1 MAEQV
6 ISPGVFQ
13 NESVPVTLEAPVFPE
28 GAAIVGPTVLGPAEI
43 PTVVTTYSEYKQKFG
58 SDFVSGGQN
67 YTYLTSISAQNYF
80 AQGGQRL
87 LVTRVTSGSFTAA
100 TSSLVQNGE
109 VGTAADLATG
119 SVRLRQFFDN
129 QEVKFTR
136 SGIEYRFITTDAPL
150 PDDITT
156 GVEQVYYYESSSTTF
171 DTSGTNLANKINA
184 ALSNNEEADASAP
197 LSSTGNILS
206 ASYVAATDTLL
217 ISGGITTDG
226 GVTFTPSTGFT
237 SVVTIST
244 GSGTDFLDGSD
255 GSSDDVR
262 NFSLSSAAVGTN
274 TFKLQTI
281 GVGANQN
288 SDSAIAAGG
297 VLPSGSKDNL
307 RWEITNADTSSGNF
321 TLVIRQGN
329 DRTDDKKVLETFRN
343 INLDPRSNN
352 FISRRVG
359 SQVKSLNTDDAAN
372 PYIAITGEYPN
383 KSKYVVVTEVPT
395 TTPDYLDDDG
405 NVRLSSFTASVPV
418 NQTGSFGSAV
428 GDPLTAVGSELKM
441 YENITNGN
449 TQGLAATDYTNVI
462 NLLKN
467 KDEFPFNIISFPGLI
482 SGFALHKTELDKVIN
497 HVTSRGDA
505 IIPIDLVEYG
515 AAISTVTTKAS
526 DLNTSYAAA
535 YWPWVKVRD
544 VDLNKNVWVPAGT
557 IIPSVYASNDQSSD
571 AWFAPAGFTRGA
583 LPRVVTTERA
593 LKRSLRDTLY
603 SNKVNPIASF
613 PQVGFVVYGQK
624 TLQSAASATDRV
636 NVRRLLIAL
645 KKFIGDVSQNLVFEP
660 NTLATRN
667 AFLSVVNPYL
677 ETVQQRQGL
686 YAFKVVMDASNN
698 GPQVV
703 DRNELRGAI
712 YLQPTKTAEFII
724 LDFNV
729 LPTGAEFP
737 S

>member
-28 GAAIVGPTVLGPAEI
+28 GAAIVGPTVLGPAEV
-43 PTVVTTYSEYKQKFG
+43 PTVVTTYSEFKQKFG

-67 YTYLTSISAQNYF
+67 YTFLTSISAQNYF

-100 TSSLVQNGE
+100 TSSKIENGE
-109 VGTAADLATG
+109 SATTAKLASG
-119 SVRLRQFFDN
+119 SVTFVQFVEN
-129 QEVKFTR
+129 QELKFTR
-136 SGIEYRFITTDAPL
+136 LGTEFRFIVTDGDL

-156 GVEQVYYYESSSTTF
+156 GVEQVYYVSSGSGATVDTTA
-171 DTSGTNLANKINA
+171 GLLRNKINA
-184 ALSNNEEADASAP
+184 ALSNNTTADISAP
-197 LSSTGNILS
+197 LSSVGNILT
-206 ASYVAATDTLL
+206 ASYDTSTDTLL

-226 GVTFTPSTGFT
+226 GVTFTPSTGFST
-237 SVVTIST
+237 AVTIST
-244 GSGTDFLDGSD
+244 GSAALFTSGDTKVQG
-255 GSSDDVR
+255 
-262 NFSLSSAAVGTN
+262 FSLSEAAVGTN
-274 TFKLQTI
+274 AFTLQTI
-281 GVGANQN
+281 AVGDNQN
-288 SDSAIAAGG
+288 SDSDILTGG
-297 VLPSGSKDNL
+297 VFDSGSKDNL

-329 DRTDDKKVLETFRN
+329 DRTDDKRVLETFRN
-343 INLDPRSNN
+343 VNLDPRSNN
-352 FISRRVG
+352 FVSRRVG
-359 SQVKSLNTDDAAN
+359 SQVKSLNTDDSAN

-405 NVRLSSFTASVPV
+405 NVRLDQFTASVPI
-418 NQTGSFGSAV
+418 NQTGSFGA
-428 GDPLTAVGSELKM
+428 GTGNAITKAGSLGMKM
-441 YENITNGN
+441 YENIGTF
-449 TQGLAATDYTNVI
+449 TQGVVADDYTNVI

-482 SGFALHKTELDKVIN
+482 SGLTAHKTELDKVIN
-497 HVTSRGDA
+497 HITSRGDA

-544 VDLNKNVWVPAGT
+544 ADLNKNVWVPAGT

-667 AFLSVVNPYL
+667 AFLSVVNPFL

-686 YAFKVVMDASNN
+686 FAFKVVMDASNN

>member
-43 PTVVTTYSEYKQKFG
+43 PTVVTTYSEFKQKFG

-67 YTYLTSISAQNYF
+67 YTFLTSISAQNYF

-119 SVRLRQFFDN
+119 SVLLKQFIDN
-129 QEVKFTR
+129 QELKFTR
-136 SGIEYRFITTDAPL
+136 LGTEFRFITTDSPL
-150 PDDITT
+150 PDDVTT
-156 GVEQVYYYESSSTTF
+156 GTEQIYYFESASAL
-171 DTSGTNLANKINA
+171 DTSGTNLTNKINA
-184 ALSNNEEADASAP
+184 ALSNNTTADASAP
-197 LSSTGNILS
+197 LSSIGNILS

-226 GVTFTPSTGFT
+226 GVTYTPSTGFT

-244 GSGTDFLDGSD
+244 GSGNDFLDGSD
-255 GSSDDVR
+255 GSTDDVR
-262 NFSLSSAAVGTN
+262 NFSLSSAAIGTN
-274 TFKLQTI
+274 TFTLQTI
-281 GVGANQN
+281 AVGDNQN
-288 SDSAIAAGG
+288 SDSTIAAGG
-297 VLPSGSKDNL
+297 VFPSGSKDNL

-329 DRTDDKKVLETFRN
+329 DRTDDKRVLETFRN
-343 INLDPRSNN
+343 VNLDPRSNN

-359 SQVKSLNTDDAAN
+359 SQVKSLNTDDSAN

-383 KSKYVVVTEVPT
+383 KSKYVVVSGVPT

-405 NVRLSSFTASVPV
+405 NVRLSTFTASVPT
-418 NQTGSFGSAV
+418 NQTGSFGA
-428 GDPLTAVGSELKM
+428 GTGNAITKAGSLGMKM
-441 YENITNGN
+441 YENIGTY
-449 TQGLAATDYTNVI
+449 TQGVVADDYTNVI

-482 SGFALHKTELDKVIN
+482 SGLTAHKTELDKIIN
-497 HVTSRGDA
+497 HITSRGDA

-515 AAISTVTTKAS
+515 AAISTVTTKAN
-526 DLNTSYAAA
+526 DLNTSYAAT

-544 VDLNKNVWVPAGT
+544 IDLNKNVWAPAGT

-712 YLQPTKTAEFII
+712 YLQPTKTAEFIV

>member
-28 GAAIVGPTVLGPAEI
+28 GAAIVGPTVLGPAEV
-43 PTVVTTYSEYKQKFG
+43 PTVVTTYSEFKQKFG

-67 YTYLTSISAQNYF
+67 YTFLTSISAQNYF

-100 TSSLVQNGE
+100 TSSKIENGE
-109 VGTAADLATG
+109 SATTAKLASG
-119 SVRLRQFFDN
+119 SVEFVQFVEN
-129 QEVKFTR
+129 QELKFTR
-136 SGIEYRFITTDAPL
+136 LGTEFRFIVTDGDL

-156 GVEQVYYYESSSTTF
+156 GVEQVYYVSSGSGATVDTTA
-171 DTSGTNLANKINA
+171 GLLRNKINA
-184 ALSNNEEADASAP
+184 ALSNNTTADVSAP
-197 LSSTGNILS
+197 LSSVGNILT
-206 ASYVAATDTLL
+206 ASYDTSTDTLL

-226 GVTFTPSTGFT
+226 GVTFTPSTGF
-237 SVVTIST
+237 SSAVTIST
-244 GSGTDFLDGSD
+244 GSGAAFKD
-255 GSSDDVR
+255 SDDKIAG
-262 NFSLSSAAVGTN
+262 FSLSEAAVGNNAFT
-274 TFKLQTI
+274 LQTI
-281 GVGANQN
+281 AVGDNQN
-288 SDSAIAAGG
+288 SDSDILTGG
-297 VLPSGSKDNL
+297 VFDSGSKDNL

-329 DRTDDKKVLETFRN
+329 DRTDDKRVLETFRN
-343 INLDPRSNN
+343 VNLDPRSNN
-352 FISRRVG
+352 FVSRRVG
-359 SQVKSLNTDDAAN
+359 SQVKSLNTDDSAN

-405 NVRLSSFTASVPV
+405 NVRLDQFTASVPI
-418 NQTGSFGSAV
+418 NQTGSFGGGIGNAITKA
-428 GDPLTAVGSELKM
+428 GELGMKM
-441 YENITNGN
+441 YENIGTF
-449 TQGLAATDYTNVI
+449 TQGLQAADYTNVI

-482 SGFALHKTELDKVIN
+482 SGLTAHKTELDKVIN
-497 HVTSRGDA
+497 HITSRGDA

-544 VDLNKNVWVPAGT
+544 ADLNKNVWVPAGT

-667 AFLSVVNPYL
+667 AFLSVVNPFL

-686 YAFKVVMDASNN
+686 FAFKVVMDASNN

>member
-43 PTVVTTYSEYKQKFG
+43 PTVVTTYSEFKQKFG

-67 YTYLTSISAQNYF
+67 YTFLTSISAQNYF

-100 TSSLVQNGE
+100 SSSKVTNGE
-109 VGTAADLATG
+109 TATAAKLASG
-119 SVRLRQFFDN
+119 SVTFVQFVEN
-129 QEVKFTR
+129 QELKFTR
-136 SGIEYRFITTDAPL
+136 LGTEFRFIVTDGDL

-156 GVEQVYYYESSSTTF
+156 GVEQVYYVSSGSGATIDTTA
-171 DTSGTNLANKINA
+171 GLLRNKINA
-184 ALSNNEEADASAP
+184 ALSNNTTADASAP
-197 LSSTGNILS
+197 LSSVGNILT
-206 ASYVAATDTLL
+206 ASYNTSTDTLL

-226 GVTFTPSTGFT
+226 GVTFTPSTGFST
-237 SVVTIST
+237 AVAIST
-244 GSGTDFLDGSD
+244 GSAASFASGDTKVLG
-255 GSSDDVR
+255 
-262 NFSLSSAAVGTN
+262 FSLSEAAVGNNAFT
-274 TFKLQTI
+274 LQTI
-281 GVGANQN
+281 AVGDNQN
-288 SDSAIAAGG
+288 SDSDILTGG
-297 VLPSGSKDNL
+297 VFDSGSKDNL

-329 DRTDDKKVLETFRN
+329 DRTDDKRVLETFRN
-343 INLDPRSNN
+343 VNLDPRSNN

-359 SQVKSLNTDDAAN
+359 SQVKSLNTDDSAN

-383 KSKYVVVTEVPT
+383 KSKYVVVSEVPT

-405 NVRLSSFTASVPV
+405 NVRLDQFTASVPI
-418 NQTGSFGSAV
+418 NQTGSFGGGTGNA
-428 GDPLTAVGSELKM
+428 LTKAATLGMNM
-441 YENITNGN
+441 YENIGTF
-449 TQGLAATDYTNVI
+449 TQGLQADDYTNVI

-482 SGFALHKTELDKVIN
+482 SGLTAHKTELDKVIN
-497 HVTSRGDA
+497 HITSRGDA

-667 AFLSVVNPYL
+667 AFLSVVNPFL